1 MPHSVTPPEHT
12 HFGANAVEK
21 LVEEGND
28 NAQIKELD
36 SETSLAL
43 KTIRLLIAD
52 LCQQFNGGHPG

>member
-1 MPHSVTPPEHT
+1 MMPHSVTPPEHT

-21 LVEEGND
+21 LVDGTD
-28 NAQIKELD
+28 NAQVQELD
-36 SETSLAL
+36 SDTSLAL